1 MAELYF
7 PLPLQTEGL
16 RFDGGGLGRGW
27 QDIGQVMKGTKL
39 ERIARAAPIP

>member
-16 RFDGGGLGRGW
+16 RFDGGRLGRGW
-27 QDIGQVMKGTKL
+27 QNIGQVINGAKL
-39 ERIARAAPIP
+39 E